1 MKCEKDFRYILES
14 RNHLY
19 GKRKW
24 TNKLQ
29 KFCAII
35 SYLHKMH
42 PCERDFE
49 ENFWIAWL
57 FGHNAQKYGLCAF
70 DFASYQRI
78 ENILS
83 GLGNERSHWRT
94 QYISWLIFFFY
105 EVLKL
110 VEKKNFRN
118 INYQTN
124 EQSHEHSNVVRS
136 LDILFLYLCLHTK
149 IYPTKDSFGLDLV
162 LEYI

>member
-1 MKCEKDFRYILES
+1 MIHYFWNSDFEFYIATLILRHLNCEVSRRILKCEKDFRYILES

-110 VEKKNFRN
+110 VEK
-118 INYQTN
+118 Q
-124 EQSHEHSNVVRS
+124 
-136 LDILFLYLCLHTK
+136 L
-149 IYPTKDSFGLDLV
+149 
-162 LEYI
+162 

>member
-1 MKCEKDFRYILES
+1 MIHYFWNLDLEFYIATLILRYLNCEVSRRILKCEKDFRYILES

-83 GLGNERSHWRT
+83 GLWNERSHWRT

-110 VEKKNFRN
+110 VEKK
-118 INYQTN
+118 T
-124 EQSHEHSNVVRS
+124 
-136 LDILFLYLCLHTK
+136 
-149 IYPTKDSFGLDLV
+149 
-162 LEYI
+162 LEI